1 MRSFEG
7 DHKIAFDA
15 LMTQLGEANGLIDEH
30 DDKILELEGFARDY
44 SLKIAN
50 LE

>member
-15 LMTQLGEANGLIDEH
+15 LMTQLGEANGLIDEQ
-30 DDKILELEGFARDY
+30 DERIIEPEG
-44 SLKIAN
+44 L
-50 LE
+50 LVMTLLG